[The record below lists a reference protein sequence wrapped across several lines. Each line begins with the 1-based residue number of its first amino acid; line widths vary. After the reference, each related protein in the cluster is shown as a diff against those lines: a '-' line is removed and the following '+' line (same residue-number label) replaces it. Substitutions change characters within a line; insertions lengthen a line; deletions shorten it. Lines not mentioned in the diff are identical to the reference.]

1 MAQTQNPFGPSVAS
15 GPGGL
20 PMTSAPSPAPIA
32 PKPPQAADPFA
43 AAPSDRSI
51 PQTKVVWIGPTAE
64 IDQKLR
70 AKMTQETKIQF
81 IDTPLEEVVHYLKS
95 LHGFNIVVSPKVP
108 RSEDLLITL
117 NIEGL
122 HLDSALSYMLEGN
135 DLDWYIDG
143 ELLVI
148 TTTAD
153 ANARMS
159 LRAYPLRNIDGTKL
173 VEIIETTVAP
183 DTWKAN
189 RGKGQLKVAE
199 KHNTLLVWQNR
210 RGHELVEATI
220 NTLLKHEF

>member
-1 MAQTQNPFGPSVAS
+1 MRYGLVIALILSTASLAQAQAPFGPPVS
-15 GPGGL
+15 GRPGEL
-20 PMTSAPSPAPIA
+20 P
-32 PKPPQAADPFA
+32 AAANPFA
-43 AAPSDRSI
+43 EGSRDRSI
-51 PQTKVVWIGPTAE
+51 PQTKVVWVGPTAE

-70 AKMTQETKIQF
+70 EKMTQETKIQF
-81 IDTPLEEVVHYLKS
+81 IDTPLEDVVNYLEA

-108 RSEDLLITL
+108 QSEDLLISL

-122 HLDSALSYMLEGN
+122 RFDSTLSYMLEEH
-135 DLDWYIDG
+135 DLDWYIEG
-143 ELLVI
+143 EILVV

-159 LRAYPLRNIDGTKL
+159 LRAYPLRSIDGAKL
-173 VEIIETTVAP
+173 VEILEATVAP

-189 RGKGQLKVAE
+189 REHGQLKLEE

-220 NTLLKHEF
+220 NVFLKHEL